1 MADPAAQRRALWA
14 EALALPG
21 HPDLAESLVAE
32 LADYLGAPPEEVAE
46 RCRHGAAALAAAWSA
61 SAPSRPEEVAGFYRQ
76 GDDYLFELSWWHA
89 LAEDD
94 SALVQVVALEQAQAH
109 GCRRALDFGSGI
121 GALGLLLARHGLEVT
136 LAEVN
141 PALQDYARWRFARR
155 GLAATFLDPDAEPL
169 PAASYDL
176 VTAIDVLEHLPDPEA
191 ALARLAAALRPG
203 GVMVVH
209 APDQPD
215 PLRPMHLWHEPERLY
230 AALPAAGLWLE
241 RAVAGALVLRRGVG
255 PRYALN
261 GGLELRAAPGGGG
274 VLLSRS
280 PLIAF
285 RLNERARQMV
295 AALGSGG
302 TALEVAARLPGVDL
316 PELTGFLEGLARRRL
331 LLRRPA
337 EGAWPRVSVVVP
349 AHGRHAQTRACVES
363 LLALDYPGGPVEVI
377 VVDDA
382 SRPPLAEALDG
393 LPVRLVR
400 HERSRGPSAA
410 RNAGAALASG
420 EVIAFTD
427 NDCVVRPDWLWALV
441 PYLDDPTVGFAG
453 GRVVGPPEG
462 GPIMAF
468 EAVRSSLDMG
478 PNPGEVG
485 IGQSIPYMPSCN
497 LLVRRALLER
507 LGGFAEDMP
516 IGEDVDLIW
525 RGARAGARAFYAPE
539 GVIVHHHRS
548 RLGAFMRRRAFY
560 ARSEVDLLQRHPA
573 SRRLMQL
580 PLTVL
585 LLLAALGLAPAAPW
599 AGAALAAAA
608 LALLGAE
615 LAVKLRQLRRL
626 GLELGAGEAAPAIL
640 RGHHAALYHLGA
652 NVLRYYSLPL
662 LALALLWP
670 PLLLPLLV
678 VLLAPPLSDHARL
691 RPALAPW
698 TFVALYWLELTAYQV
713 GIWAGCVR
721 FRTILP
727 LLPRVSLV
735 R

>member
-1 MADPAAQRRALWA
+1 MADPRAQRRALWA
-14 EALALPG
+14 EALTLPG
-21 HPDLAESLVAE
+21 RPDLARSLVAE
-32 LADYLGAPPEEVAE
+32 LAAYLGAPPAVVAA
-46 RCRHGAAALAAAWSA
+46 RCREGAAALAAAWEA
-61 SAPSRPEEVAGFYRQ
+61 RAPAGPEAVAGFYRQ

-94 SALVQVVALEQAQAH
+94 SALVQVVALEQARAH
-109 GCRRALDFGSGI
+109 GCRRALDFGSGV
-121 GALGLLLARHGLEVT
+121 GALGLLLARHGLDVS

-141 PALQDYARWRFARR
+141 PVLQSYARWRFARR
-155 GLAATFLDPDAEPL
+155 GLAATFLDPEAEPL
-169 PAASYDL
+169 PAAGYDL
-176 VTAIDVLEHLPDPEA
+176 VAAMDVLEHLPDPEA

-241 RAVAGALVLRRGVG
+241 QMVAGALVLRRGAG

-261 GGLELRAAPGGGG
+261 GGLELRAVPGGG

-295 AALGSGG
+295 AALGAGG
-302 TALEVAARLPGVDL
+302 TALEAAARCPGADL
-316 PELTGFLEGLARRRL
+316 AELTGFLEGLARRRL
-331 LLRRPA
+331 LLRRPP
-337 EGAWPRVSVVVP
+337 EGAWPLVSVVVP

-382 SRPPLAEALDG
+382 SRPPLAEALAG
-393 LPVRLVR
+393 LPARLVR

-410 RNAGAALASG
+410 RNAGAALAAG
-420 EVIAFTD
+420 ELVAFTD
-427 NDCVVRPDWLWALV
+427 NDCVVRPDWLRALV
-441 PYLDDPTVGFAG
+441 PYLGDPAVGFAG

-478 PNPGEVG
+478 PNSGEVG
-485 IGQSIPYMPSCN
+485 VGQSIPYMPSCN
-497 LLVRRALLER
+497 LIARRVLLER

-525 RGARAGARAFYAPE
+525 RGREAGARALYAPE
-539 GVIVHHHRS
+539 GVVVHHHRS

-560 ARSEVDLLQRHPA
+560 ARSEVDLLRRHPA

-580 PLTVL
+580 PVTVL
-585 LLLAALGLAPAAPW
+585 LLLGALALLPAAPW
-599 AGAALAAAA
+599 AGATPAAVA

-615 LAVKLRQLRRL
+615 LPAKGRRPRGL
-626 GLELGAGEAAPAIL
+626 GLGLGAGAAAPAIL
-640 RGHHAALYHLGA
+640 RAHHAALYHLGA

-662 LALALLWP
+662 FALALLWP
-670 PLLLPLLV
+670 PLLAPLLA
-678 VLLAPPLSDHARL
+678 LALAPPLSDHARL

-698 TFVALYWLELTAYQV
+698 TFVALYWLELTAYQA
-713 GIWAGCVR
+713 GIWAGCLR
-721 FRTILP
+721 WRTPLP
-727 LLPRVSLV
+727 LLPLV
-735 R
+735 RMVR